1 MIEGVCKPALSADAG
16 ECTSPPGLG
25 LWVHRLHDACAF
37 TNPTAVDFGMVHIDF
52 EHRRYPGDRVGLSE
66 MHSHSKVGRWDGHE

>member
-52 EHRRYPGDRVGLSE
+52 EHSR
-66 MHSHSKVGRWDGHE
+66 